1 MEDALNLPAV
11 IYDETLNNPM
21 PIEIPIIQ
29 ECKISTP
36 GIPGADGKEGPAGK
50 EGPPG
55 KEGPQGKTGKSVVDK
70 ATTASINHIKANQEI
85 QNKYFKEISD
95 NFKEI
100 SDNFTNLF
108 KKIEFIEKKLSE
120 FE

>member
-1 MEDALNLPAV
+1 MDDKLNLPTV
-11 IYDETLNNPM
+11 IYDEILNT
-21 PIEIPIIQ
+21 PIKVDVLEPVQ
-29 ECKISTP
+29 EF
-36 GIPGADGKEGPAGK
+36 KEGPPGKDGKDGK

-70 ATTASINHIKANQEI
+70 ATTASINQIKATQEI
-85 QNKYFKEISD
+85 HNKH
-95 NFKEI
+95 FKEI